1 MKLSAQEEYGLR
13 CLLHMARAGAAES
26 QSIPEI
32 SRAEGLSIPNVAK
45 LMRILR
51 LGGLVESARGQAGG
65 YTLAKPPEQITVAQ
79 VLTLLGGTLFG
90 PSFCERHS
98 GLERVCTH
106 YTDCSL
112 RHLWSTI
119 QNMVE
124 SVLERTTLQDLVRE
138 ERDMSAW
145 LGRHVV
151 NIQSQEEEVP
161 LAREAVQS

>member
-1 MKLSAQEEYGLR
+1 
-13 CLLHMARAGAAES
+13 MARTGATQS

-51 LGGLVESARGQAGG
+51 MGGLVESVRGQSGG
-65 YTLAKPPEQITVAQ
+65 YTLAKSPEQVSVGE

-90 PSFCERHS
+90 PQFCDRHA

-106 YTDCSL
+106 STDCSL

-119 QNMVE
+119 QQIVAN
-124 SVLERTTLQDLVRE
+124 VLNRTTLRDLVRE
-138 ERDMSAW
+138 EQDMSTW
-145 LGRHVV
+145 LEIHVQ
-151 NIQSQEEEVP
+151 NILGQEDIVTRT
-161 LAREAVQS
+161 RETVHS